1 MSLNWHLLTPV
12 WSLLARVSS
21 GQSKSLCLVEKQ
33 VFKLYQNGQ
42 SGDVPSLLMGIS
54 FFLSSYRRLILWSWA
69 HPSQKRFPFLGFS
82 RELLFSTVR
91 MTFYQ
96 VNGFRLVPGHD
107 QNRRDCYEQGSP
119 YSERVCSWNDGH
131 CQHRNTVKM
140 TAFSV
145 TYIGTILS
153 GKEQPRYQLR

>member
-1 MSLNWHLLTPV
+1 MRSWQSETVIVICYMEGIWCWSAHLYATV
-12 WSLLARVSS
+12 
-21 GQSKSLCLVEKQ
+21 KNTC
-33 VFKLYQNGQ
+33 
-42 SGDVPSLLMGIS
+42 GIS

-153 GKEQPRYQLR
+153 GKERPRCQLR